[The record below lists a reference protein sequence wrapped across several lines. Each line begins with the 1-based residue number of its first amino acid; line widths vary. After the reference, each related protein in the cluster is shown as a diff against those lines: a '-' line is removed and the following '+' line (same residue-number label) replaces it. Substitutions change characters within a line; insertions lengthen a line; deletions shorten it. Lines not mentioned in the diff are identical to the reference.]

1 MASKTV
7 TRSIAIDLTEF
18 RRIPK
23 EGHITD
29 FSKAESTV
37 GPAMLRYST
46 TQFVIHFTLLHF
58 ITTWN

>member
-29 FSKAESTV
+29 FMSKAESTV

-58 ITTWN
+58 ITT